1 MSGRSFI
8 DGYWWFV
15 FRFVFQ
21 KLRDANRFHEAH
33 HAVFGIPLHRSVRT
47 CFNALPYRAIRERFV
62 PPSGDRVHASSL
74 ELFRGCPTEL
84 RLLMKTKKNVKLT
97 GIALSVAAVFS
108 LAATA
113 SQAVVVTAVPGSL
126 SNTDGL
132 IIEGASPAPG
142 GLVGTVTGWGNGAV
156 TVGNP
161 NAGGIS
167 IGLAGTGTGS
177 AAIGIGSGLLE
188 PVAGVAGTVTG
199 ALGGL
204 GG

>member
-1 MSGRSFI
+1 
-8 DGYWWFV
+8 
-15 FRFVFQ
+15 
-21 KLRDANRFHEAH
+21 
-33 HAVFGIPLHRSVRT
+33 
-47 CFNALPYRAIRERFV
+47 
-62 PPSGDRVHASSL
+62 
-74 ELFRGCPTEL
+74 
-84 RLLMKTKKNVKLT
+84 MKTKMNVKLT

-142 GLVGTVTGWGNGAV
+142 GLIGTVTGRGNGAV
-156 TVGNP
+156 TIGNP

-204 GG
+204 GGIVGTAS